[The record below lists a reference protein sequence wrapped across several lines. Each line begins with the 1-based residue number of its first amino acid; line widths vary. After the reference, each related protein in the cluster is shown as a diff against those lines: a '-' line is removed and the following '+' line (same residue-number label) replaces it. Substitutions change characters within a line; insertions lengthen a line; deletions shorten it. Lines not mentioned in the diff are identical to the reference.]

1 MCPLSIIWNNK
12 SLMIR
17 ETNVKR
23 NAEDDIIIFPPPAM
37 SQADA
42 EHPFDECRES
52 L

>member
-1 MCPLSIIWNNK
+1 
-12 SLMIR
+12 MIR

-23 NAEDDIIIFPPPAM
+23 NAEDDIKIFPPPAM